1 MNILITGGAG
11 YIGSEL
17 VQHFLDDGH
26 EVTAYDNIMY
36 DCTSLLRY
44 TTNKKFNFVN
54 GDVRNFKKLKPYFS
68 EEEYSILNTLIREC
82 TQKLDEVHNYLE
94 DNLNARIMTD

>member
-1 MNILITGGAG
+1 MKQEAKLLQYTLLYDRSGKLITDRVHTD
-11 YIGSEL
+11 I
-17 VQHFLDDGH
+17 
-26 EVTAYDNIMY
+26 
-36 DCTSLLRY
+36 
-44 TTNKKFNFVN
+44 
-54 GDVRNFKKLKPYFS
+54 KKLKPYFS